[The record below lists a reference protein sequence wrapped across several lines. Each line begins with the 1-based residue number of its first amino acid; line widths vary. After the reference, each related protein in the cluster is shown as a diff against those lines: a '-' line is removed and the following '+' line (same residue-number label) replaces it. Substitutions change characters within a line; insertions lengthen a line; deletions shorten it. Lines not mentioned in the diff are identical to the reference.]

1 MRIGSHTNFIVI
13 HMEATSLYSL
23 IADGQYRP
31 FRLVVINGS
40 RWLVQTHP
48 CSLTATKRASTH
60 RAIPETRKQG
70 LVLLVTSNLIVE
82 ALIPESVLVQ
92 EATLANQSR
101 VAMWLV
107 MDQIMETDI
116 LRQWDISW
124 YSDKETGTINTL
136 KISYFS
142 VQLQI
147 VYWRPLLWQNCF
159 NTK

>member
-48 CSLTATKRASTH
+48 CSLTATKRASIH
-60 RAIPETRKQG
+60 RAIPCTLKQG
-70 LVLLVTSNLIVE
+70 LVLLVTSNLIAKV
-82 ALIPESVLVQ
+82 LIPVSVLVQ
-92 EATLANQSR
+92 EAALKNPSR
-101 VAMWLV
+101 VATWLV
-107 MDQIMETDI
+107 LDQIMETDI
-116 LRQWDISW
+116 LRQWDIPW
-124 YSDKETGTINTL
+124 YSDKETSTINTIT
-136 KISYFS
+136 ISYFS

-147 VYWRPLLWQNCF
+147 VYWRPLLWQNCL